1 MGSKGW
7 GGGGKG
13 EIREGI
19 GLGTLKASKK
29 FSSGGGGWVAKSNI
43 VSVPVPLWDLERPR
57 EARQVKEG

>member
-29 FSSGGGGWVAKSNI
+29 FSSGGGGWLNQI
-43 VSVPVPLWDLERPR
+43 
-57 EARQVKEG
+57 